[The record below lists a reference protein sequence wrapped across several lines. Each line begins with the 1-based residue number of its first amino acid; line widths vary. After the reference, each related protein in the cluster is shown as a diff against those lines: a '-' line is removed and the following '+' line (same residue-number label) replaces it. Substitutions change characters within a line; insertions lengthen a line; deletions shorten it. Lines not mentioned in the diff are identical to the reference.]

1 MESKAGSDFRP
12 RVAGSS
18 SDHCLDFGT
27 KLGSKYLQLYKSTV
41 LQIYSES
48 KLLSHRLY
56 PLATTIPERGASK
69 VPRIEPCSAGRNH
82 YTHRSTTATTSP
94 KNSEQ
99 DLGID
104 AASSV
109 NEGHL
114 AVEKQMRDIGAEL
127 YLEVQQYL
135 GEELDVE
142 RKAALR
148 RINWV
153 YYADDT

>member
-27 KLGSKYLQLYKSTV
+27 KRHYQATIGPLQATV
-41 LQIYSES
+41 PEFAQ
-48 KLLSHRLY
+48 LSVEQW
-56 PLATTIPERGASK
+56 AAK
-69 VPRIEPCSAGRNH
+69 
-82 YTHRSTTATTSP
+82 
-94 KNSEQ
+94 Q

-153 YYADDT
+153 YYADGELEIHMAISTQSM